1 MKSVAFCTFG
11 CRLNQYDTE
20 TIRTLL
26 DEYGGWRS
34 VSFRDTADVYVVNT
48 CSVTARADATCRK
61 AIRRIHAAQPDSAIV
76 VTGCYAQRAPRE
88 IAELPGVRLIVGAA
102 DRGGIA
108 DKMNHMP
115 EGGLEIAVSPIAEAS
130 EFVDVAITEMME
142 HSRAFV
148 KVQEGCNES
157 CSFCIVP
164 QTRGVS
170 RSRKADSVLAQ
181 VHQLLASGYVEIV
194 LTGVHLGDYGLDL
207 PGNRR
212 MLTDLVRDILAI
224 PEVQRFRLSS
234 IEPASIT
241 DDLIALMA
249 EHDKFARHFHIP
261 LQSASDTV
269 LSRMNRRYTAAQF
282 SRLIQRISEAIP
294 DCGIGVDVICG
305 FPGESDRHFQETFDC
320 LAELPITY
328 LHSFTYS
335 VRPGSEAEGYG
346 DQIPGDIKKRRT
358 RSLKRLMRDKQ
369 QVFRQRH
376 VGKTL
381 PVLLESSRR
390 GERSQLA
397 GWTDNYLRVELGEG
411 EGDSAIE
418 DVHITSIDGDRLF
431 GKRLTIPRP
440 PQ

>member
-1 MKSVAFCTFG
+1 MSAPEIITFG

-34 VSFRDTADVYVVNT
+34 VPFRETADVYVVNT

-61 AIRRIHAAQPDSAIV
+61 AIRRIHTEQPDSAIV

-102 DRGGIA
+102 DRGDIA
-108 DKMNHMP
+108 NKMCHMP
-115 EGGLEIAVSPIAEAS
+115 ERDLEIAVSPIAEAS
-130 EFVDVAITEMME
+130 EFVDVSITEMME

-164 QTRGVS
+164 QTRGAS
-170 RSRKADSVLAQ
+170 RSRRPESVLAQ
-181 VHQLLASGYVEIV
+181 VHELLASGYVEVV

-207 PGNRR
+207 PGNGR

-224 PEVQRFRLSS
+224 PELQRFRLSS

-241 DDLIALMA
+241 DELIALMA
-249 EHDKFARHFHIP
+249 GSDKFARHFHIP
-261 LQSASDTV
+261 LQSASDAV
-269 LSRMNRRYTAAQF
+269 LSRMRRRYTAAHFMQ
-282 SRLIQRISEAIP
+282 LIRRISEAIP
-294 DCGIGVDVICG
+294 DCGIGTDVICG
-305 FPGESDRHFQETFDC
+305 FPGETDEHFQETFDC

-328 LHSFTYS
+328 LHPFTYS
-335 VRPGSEAEGYG
+335 ARPGSEAQGYG
-346 DQIPGDIKKRRT
+346 DQIPGDVKKRRT

-369 QVFRQRH
+369 RAFRERH

-381 PVLLESSRR
+381 PVLLETSRR
-390 GERSQLA
+390 EERSHLA

-411 EGDSAIE
+411 EAESGVE
-418 DVHITSIDGDRLF
+418 DVHIVSIRGDQLL
-431 GKRLTIPRP
+431 GKRIPAKL
-440 PQ
+440 